1 MRRTKIVA
9 TIGPASRDPDTL
21 ARMIEAGL
29 DVARLN
35 FSHGNLELHAE
46 NAARVRA
53 AASSVGRQVA
63 ILQDLPGPKL
73 RIGALQDERAEL
85 KPGERLV
92 LLAGSDAVGSEER
105 MSVSWPG
112 FAASVDPE
120 DVIYLADGAIRLRV
134 TAVRAGDGEVETAVE
149 IGGSVASRQGL
160 NIPGSSRGLAAV
172 PEEDLEMLRFGESIG
187 VDVVALSFVRT
198 AEDVMSVR
206 GHTRLP
212 LVAKIEKPQAVDAAE
227 EIIRAA
233 DVVMVARGD
242 LGIELPIAEV
252 PMVQKGLLRI
262 AGRLARPS
270 ITATQMLDSM
280 VSSSR
285 PTRAEV
291 ADVANAILDGTDAVM
306 LSQET
311 AVGAYPVEAIA
322 MMASVAER
330 TERELPYRVWNEE
343 RVRRDTRDPA
353 YTVAHSVCVAARDLH
368 LTAIVVPTLSGRSAR
383 LISAHRPQVPILALS
398 PGKETVRRCS
408 LMWGV
413 QAASMRRHEITEALI
428 ADAARRVVE
437 LGWVKPGARVGITAG
452 LPSGRPGTTSLV
464 QVQRV

>member
-21 ARMIEAGL
+21 VRMVEAGM

-35 FSHGNLELHAE
+35 FSHGNLALHAE
-46 NAARVRA
+46 NAQRVRTA
-53 AASSVGRQVA
+53 ATKVGRPVA

-73 RIGALQDERAEL
+73 RIGALHDERADL

-92 LLAGSDAVGSEER
+92 LMGGSDVIGNAEQMAVTWS
-105 MSVSWPG
+105 G
-112 FAASVDPE
+112 FAASVDPD

-134 TAVRAGDGEVETAVE
+134 TSVRAGDGEVETAVE

-160 NIPGSSRGLAAV
+160 NIPGSTRGLAAV
-172 PEEDLEMLRFGESIG
+172 PEDDLEMLRFGESIG

-198 AEDVMSVR
+198 AEDVTTVR
-206 GHTRLP
+206 AHTRLP
-212 LVAKIEKPQAVDAAE
+212 LVAKIEKPQAVEAAE

-242 LGIELPIAEV
+242 LGIELPIQDV

-270 ITATQMLDSM
+270 TTATQMLDSM

-311 AVGAYPVEAIA
+311 AIGSYPVEAVA
-322 MMASVAER
+322 MMASIAER
-330 TERELPYRVWNEE
+330 TEHVLPYVDWNEG
-343 RVRRDTRDPA
+343 RVRRDARDPA
-353 YTVAHSVCVAARDLH
+353 YTVAYSACAAAPDLH
-368 LTAIVVPTLSGRSAR
+368 LAALVVPTLSGRSAR
-383 LISAHRPQVPILALS
+383 LISAHRPQVPIYALS
-398 PGKETVRRCS
+398 PGRETVRRCS

-428 ADAARRVVE
+428 AD
-437 LGWVKPGARVGITAG
+437 G
-452 LPSGRPGTTSLV
+452 
-464 QVQRV
+464 

>member
-9 TIGPASRDPDTL
+9 TIGPASRDQETL
-21 ARMIEAGL
+21 ARMVEAGV
-29 DVARLN
+29 DVFRLN
-35 FSHGNLELHAE
+35 FSHGNRELHAE
-46 NAARVRA
+46 NAQRVRA
-53 AASSVGRQVA
+53 AASNVGRPVA
-63 ILQDLPGPKL
+63 ILQDLPGPKI
-73 RIGALQDERAEL
+73 RIGALKDDLAEL
-85 KPGERLV
+85 KPGEQLV
-92 LLAGSDAVGSEER
+92 LACGTTDVGDGER

-112 FAASVDPE
+112 LAGAVEPE

-134 TAVRAGDGEVETAVE
+134 RRVREGDGEIETGVE
-149 IGGSVASRQGL
+149 IGGTVASRQGL
-160 NIPGSSRGLAAV
+160 NLPGSTRGLPAV
-172 PEEDLEMLRFGESIG
+172 PEQDLDMLRFGESIG
-187 VDVVALSFVRT
+187 VDLVALSFVRT
-198 AEDVMSVR
+198 AEDVTNVR
-206 GHTRLP
+206 KHTRLP
-212 LVAKIEKPQAVDAAE
+212 LIAKIEKPQAVDAAE
-227 EIIRAA
+227 EIMRAA
-233 DVVMVARGD
+233 DCVMVARGD
-242 LGIELPIAEV
+242 LGIELPIEDV
-252 PMVQKGLLRI
+252 PMVQKQLLRV

-311 AVGAYPVEAIA
+311 AVGSYPVEAVA

-330 TERELPYRVWNEE
+330 TEHSLPFRTWNED
-343 RVRRDTRDPA
+343 RVRRDARDPA
-353 YTVAHSVCVAARDLH
+353 YTVAYSACAAARELH
-368 LTAIVVPTLSGRSAR
+368 LAALVVPTLSGRSAR
-383 LISAHRPQVPILALS
+383 LLSAHRPQVPIYALS
-398 PGKETVRRCS
+398 PGRETVRRCS

-413 QAASMRRHEITEALI
+413 QAAPMRRHEITEALI

-464 QVQRV
+464 QIQRV

>member
-9 TIGPASRDPDTL
+9 TIGPASREPDTL
-21 ARMIEAGL
+21 ARMIEAGV

-35 FSHGNLELHAE
+35 FSHGSRELHAE
-46 NAARVRA
+46 NVERVRTA
-53 AASSVGRQVA
+53 AANVGRQVA

-73 RIGALQDERAEL
+73 RIGALHDDIVEL
-85 KPGERLV
+85 KPGEKLM
-92 LLAGSDAVGSEER
+92 LICGSSDLGTEQR
-105 MSVSWPG
+105 MSVTWG
-112 FAASVDPE
+112 GLAAAVDPD

-134 TAVRAGDGEVETAVE
+134 GAVRVGEGEIDTAVE
-149 IGGSVASRQGL
+149 VGGTVASRQGL
-160 NIPGSSRGLAAV
+160 NIPGSTRGLPAV
-172 PEEDLEMLRFGESIG
+172 PEEDLDMLRFGESIG

-198 AEDVMSVR
+198 AEDVTSVR
-206 GHTRLP
+206 RHTRLP
-212 LVAKIEKPQAVDAAE
+212 LVAKIEKPQAVDSAE
-227 EIIRAA
+227 DIIRSA
-233 DVVMVARGD
+233 DCVMVARGD
-242 LGIELPIAEV
+242 LGIELPIEDV
-252 PMVQKGLLRI
+252 PIVQKQLLRI

-311 AVGAYPVEAIA
+311 AIGSYPVESVA
-322 MMASVAER
+322 MMAAIAER
-330 TERELPYRVWNEE
+330 TENVLPYQDWNEG
-343 RVRRDTRDPA
+343 RVRRDARDPA
-353 YTVAHSVCVAARDLH
+353 YTVAYSACAAARDLH
-368 LTAIVVPTLSGRSAR
+368 LAALVVPTLSGRSAR
-383 LISAHRPQVPILALS
+383 LISAHRPQVPIYALS
-398 PGKETVRRCS
+398 PGRETVRRCS

-437 LGWVKPGARVGITAG
+437 LGWVKAGARVGITAG
-452 LPSGRPGTTSLV
+452 LPSGKPGTTSLI
-464 QVQRV
+464 QIQRV

>member
-9 TIGPASRDPDTL
+9 TIGPASRDPETL
-21 ARMIEAGL
+21 KRLVEAGV
-29 DVARLN
+29 DVARFN
-35 FSHGNLELHAE
+35 FSHGTREMHAE
-46 NAARVRA
+46 NAERVRA

-63 ILQDLPGPKL
+63 ILQDLPGPKI
-73 RIGALQDERAEL
+73 RIGALREGLAEL
-85 KPGERLV
+85 KPGETLV
-92 LLAGSDAVGSEER
+92 LRCGSEDEGTEEC
-105 MSVSWPG
+105 MSVSWG
-112 FAASVDPE
+112 GLAAAVDPD

-134 TAVRAGDGEVETAVE
+134 QVVREAEGEIETAVE
-149 IGGSVASRQGL
+149 IGGTVASRQGL
-160 NIPGSSRGLAAV
+160 NIPGSTRGLPAV

-187 VDVVALSFVRT
+187 VDMIALSFVRT
-198 AEDVMSVR
+198 AEDVTSVR
-206 GHTRLP
+206 KHTRLP
-212 LVAKIEKPQAVDAAE
+212 LIAKIEKPQAVDAAD
-227 EIIRAA
+227 EIIRSA
-233 DVVMVARGD
+233 DCVMVARGD
-242 LGIELPIAEV
+242 LGIELPIEDV
-252 PMVQKGLLRI
+252 PMVQKQLLRA

-280 VSSSR
+280 VSSPR

-311 AVGAYPVEAIA
+311 AVGAYPVQSVE

-330 TERELPYRVWNEE
+330 TENSLPYRDWNED
-343 RVRRDTRDPA
+343 RVRRDARDPA
-353 YTVAHSVCVAARDLH
+353 YTIAYSACAAARDLH
-368 LTAIVVPTLSGRSAR
+368 LAALVVPTLSGRSAR
-383 LISAHRPQVPILALS
+383 LLSAHRPQVPILALS
-398 PGKETVRRCS
+398 PGRETVRRCA

-428 ADAARRVVE
+428 ADAAHRVVE

-452 LPSGRPGTTSLV
+452 LPSGRPGTTSML